1 MSVTLHTVDN
11 GTVNAINDAKFY
23 EQLTNAVAGVVA
35 GGVCSAA
42 GGLVVHITSGWGII
56 KGRLFTIDAE
66 DITVEPSASGTV
78 NGRLKMVI
86 DLTATPNIY
95 FESERARTLPA
106 LVQEDLNAGGTVYE
120 LALRTYSVGELA
132 VSDLV
137 SNTPISII
145 PASRA
150 DYVAKTDKNNAYFRG
165 NNIITSTANDTR
177 AYWLSLGNGIFYFNQ
192 TALTDQ
198 PTQYGY
204 LLNIVS
210 TTGTRNFTQLWFS
223 LAGKMYTR
231 VGSSSGWSVTWM
243 PVPYSR
249 DDIAGIVK
257 SNTTSSKT
265 LNMSLSGTTL
275 TITYQ

>member
-1 MSVTLHTVDN
+1 MSLTLHTVDN
-11 GTVNAINDAKFY
+11 GTVAAINDAKFY

-42 GGLVVHITSGWGII
+42 GGLIVHITSGWGII

-66 DITVEPSASGTV
+66 DINVEPSASGTV

-95 FESERARTLPA
+95 FESERARTLPS

-137 SNTPISII
+137 SNTAVSIA
-145 PASRA
+145 PAAAAALASYVPTSRT
-150 DYVAKTDKNNAYFRG
+150 VNG
-165 NNIITSTANDTR
+165 N
-177 AYWLSLGNGIFYFNQ
+177 
-192 TALTDQ
+192 ALTGDVTVTRDQ
-198 PTQYGY
+198 
-204 LLNIVS
+204 VS
-210 TTGTRNFTQLWFS
+210 
-223 LAGKMYTR
+223 
-231 VGSSSGWSVTWM
+231 
-243 PVPYSR
+243 
-249 DDIAGIVK
+249 GIVK
-257 SNTTSSKT
+257 SNTISSKT